1 MDRENTDPFC
11 LDPIDP
17 PPEVTNAADIMLWQ
31 GLCPW
36 CGTKGPFAPHQLP
49 DTDVAAAP
57 PRDSSLLC
65 RTCGLE
71 FLGPMDDQSGQP
83 PQRTVTAVYVEG
95 DVGMKIAA
103 ADSLPAVSARP

>member
-11 LDPIDP
+11 LDPIN
-17 PPEVTNAADIMLWQ
+17 PPEGLTDAEVMLWK

-36 CGTKGPFAPHQLP
+36 CGTKGPFAPHQFP

-57 PRDSSLLC
+57 PRDSSLVC

-71 FLGPMDDQSGQP
+71 FLGPMDDQVGVA
-83 PQRTVTAVYVEG
+83 PQRSVTAVYAEG
-95 DVGMKIAA
+95 DAGMKVAA
-103 ADSLPAVSARP
+103 ADSLPEVSARP